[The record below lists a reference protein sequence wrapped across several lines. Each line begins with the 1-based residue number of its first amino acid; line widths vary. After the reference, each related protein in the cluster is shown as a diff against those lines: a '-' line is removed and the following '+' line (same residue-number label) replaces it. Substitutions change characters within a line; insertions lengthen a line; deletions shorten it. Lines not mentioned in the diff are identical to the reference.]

1 MLELNSVEKLALNVM
16 KQGHVPEHIAF
27 IMDGNRRFGQRN
39 NSTALSG
46 HEAGALTLKRCL
58 LYCLHL
64 GVKYASF
71 YAFSIENYKR
81 SKDEV

>member
-1 MLELNSVEKLALNVM
+1 M
-16 KQGHVPEHIAF
+16 
-27 IMDGNRRFGQRN
+27 
-39 NSTALSG
+39 
-46 HEAGALTLKRCL
+46 TLKRCL